1 MLPLYQA
8 ITALSAPILALLLKY
23 RLARGKE
30 DGTRMNE
37 RKGKSSTSRPAGQL
51 IWIHAA
57 SVGEAQSALIL
68 IEKISQQYE
77 DISFLVTSGTV
88 TSANLMAKR
97 LPRNATHQFFPLDH
111 PKWVSDF
118 LDHWKPDL
126 ALWMESELWP
136 NMLLALKNRNIPSVL
151 VNARLSD
158 RSYNRWKLFRCS
170 IRKILSSFDLIMA
183 QTQKDADR
191 YLILGAK
198 SVIVTDNLKYSAA
211 PLPCNETDLTELQ
224 KSIGRRKI
232 WLYASTH
239 AGEESLAC
247 RLHSNLQEQFPDLLT
262 ILVPRHPERRDDIER
277 ECKIIGLN
285 TTLRGESKILP
296 TEKTQ
301 IYVADTLG
309 ELGLFYRLSPIA
321 VIGRSFS
328 HDGGG
333 GHNPIEAAQLHCAVL
348 TGPNIQYQTE
358 LFDAMFQTGAAKQMD
373 TEKQLEDTLS
383 LLISNDKECQRM
395 IEAAD
400 KFADDKNHIIDNV
413 MEQLKPFINKSERKA
428 A

>member
-30 DGTRMNE
+30 DGTRLNE
-37 RKGKSSTSRPAGQL
+37 RKGKSSPSRPAGQL